1 MRLLAALL
9 AAGLLVPATAGA
21 APPWS
26 PQALVAQEHVS
37 DPTVL
42 FTAAGGAVFWQR
54 APDISSAPSE
64 VRAAPL
70 DGGTPLAE
78 RRVSPVAG
86 PVAAGRRV
94 VFGGVV
100 RGRRSSLLA
109 ASVGRPAAPFAPRP
123 VGHVL
128 GALRGRFIRAVAS
141 GSAVAYRMANPEEP
155 GLEYVALA
163 RLGRRGFAPAT
174 RISPRGEI
182 LALTLASNRRG
193 DVLAVWRRDEALEA
207 RIVTAGG
214 ARSPVRRIARTTRAV
229 VLDAA
234 LAADGRAVVGWL
246 EQEITEEGAVA
257 DPPRFRAAIR
267 PAGRRFGRPQQLETY
282 PDRVI
287 AGRFGV
293 RVGIAG
299 RRMVAAW
306 TGRHE
311 IRAAIATGDRFGR
324 AHPLG
329 LLGEGATE
337 RGGGIAD
344 VATGPAGEALVVWLQ
359 PNESEVFVLAA
370 PLRPGAGEFGSS
382 EIVSEAEPAIP
393 SASAAFDPITG
404 DAVVAWWAVADA
416 FDRIMVAARPPL

>member
-1 MRLLAALL
+1 VRLIAALL
-9 AAGLLVPATAGA
+9 SAGLLVPAAAGA

-37 DPTVL
+37 DPTVV
-42 FTAAGGAVFWQR
+42 FTARGGAVYWQR

-86 PVAAGRRV
+86 TVAAGRRV

-100 RGRRSSLLA
+100 QGRRSSLLA
-109 ASVGRPAAPFAPRP
+109 GSVGRPAAPFAPRP
-123 VGHVL
+123 VGQVL
-128 GALRGRFIRAVAS
+128 GKLRGRFTRAVAA
-141 GSAVAYRMANPEEP
+141 GSAVAYKVADPDEP

-163 RLGRRGFAPAT
+163 RLGRRGFRPAA

-182 LALTLASNRRG
+182 LAVVLASNRRG
-193 DVLAVWRRDEALEA
+193 DVLAVWQRDEALET
-207 RIVTAGG
+207 RIVTARG
-214 ARSPVRRIARTTRAV
+214 ARSPVRRIASTRARA

-246 EQEITEEGAVA
+246 EQDITELGEVTA
-257 DPPRFRAAIR
+257 PPRFRTAIR
-267 PAGRRFGRPQQLETY
+267 PAGRHFGRPQPLETY

-311 IRAAIATGDRFGR
+311 IRAAIAKGDRFGP

-344 VATGPAGEALVVWLQ
+344 VATGPAGEALLVWLQ
-359 PNESEVFVLAA
+359 PNETEVFVLAA
-370 PLRPGAGEFGSS
+370 PLPPGEGEFGSS

-393 SASAAFDPITG
+393 AASAAFDPITG
-404 DAVVAWWAVADA
+404 DPVIAWWAIADA
-416 FDRIMVAARPPL
+416 FDRIMVAARPHF